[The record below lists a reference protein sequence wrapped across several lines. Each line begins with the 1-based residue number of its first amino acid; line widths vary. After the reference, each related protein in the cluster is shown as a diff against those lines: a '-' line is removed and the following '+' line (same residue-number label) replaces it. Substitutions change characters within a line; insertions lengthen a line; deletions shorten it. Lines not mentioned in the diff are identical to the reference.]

1 MHVRRAG
8 PDDFDA
14 AAETFAAVADE
25 GRWILTEGPVDI
37 AEWSLRM
44 RTNPD
49 PMWVLEDDDGRI
61 IGHLALSALERA
73 PDVMSVGMAMVA
85 EARGRGGGRM
95 LLEAALEHA
104 RATAIH
110 KLELEVFPENARAIA
125 LYARCGF
132 AVEGLLRER
141 YLRRDGSRRDA
152 LLMGLILR

>member
-14 AAETFAAVADE
+14 AAATFAAVADE
-25 GRWILTEGPVDI
+25 GRWILTEGPVDV

-44 RTNPD
+44 QANPD
-49 PMWVLEDDDGRI
+49 PMWVLEGEGRI
-61 IGHLALSALERA
+61 VGLLALHAVPRA
-73 PDVMSVGMAMVA
+73 PDVMSLGMNVLA

-104 RATAIH
+104 RSAGLH
-110 KLELEVFPENARAIA
+110 KLELEVFPENARAVG
-125 LYARCGF
+125 LYAGCGF
-132 AVEGLLRER
+132 AVEGLRREV

-152 LLMGLILR
+152 LLMGLILG